1 MIRRQID
8 MIHTLYMAQLTEIFA
23 NSFVLNEGSLLVI
36 GNYVAGVYFS
46 WPELSA
52 SAGNLRGRSFSND
65 IGLILRK
72 ADKVCGLPVAVTS

>member
-1 MIRRQID
+1 
-8 MIHTLYMAQLTEIFA
+8 MIHTLHMAQLMKISA
-23 NSFVLNEGSLLVI
+23 NSLVLNEGSLLVI

-52 SAGNLRGRSFSND
+52 SAGNLRGRSFSNH

-72 ADKVCGLPVAVTS
+72 ADKVCGLPVEVKS